1 MLEIQY
7 EGSRKCILILIEH
20 TQETWKKEVIALE
33 IIKVILLDF
42 CSVAASIT
50 LFSL

>member
-1 MLEIQY
+1 MYSNIDRAY
-7 EGSRKCILILIEH
+7 S
-20 TQETWKKEVIALE
+20 ETWKKEVIALE
-33 IIKVILLDF
+33 ISKVILLDF